1 MNAKV
6 VTIYEDYPNKLSD
19 YSEHLGALNKLRNI
33 IGARYFS
40 LQVDGTLQIMH
51 YVGFFQFGNTRI
63 QILPKVYAKSSPGS
77 LSNSEITDSIGFVY
91 RLLYASGYLNV
102 KKLLPQLQNASG
114 GDLLEIFIEIFISEF
129 IKEFRK
135 NVHRNYIQIEE
146 NQQFIKGK
154 IIVSETVRRNPILK
168 HLHYTRFDEFSI
180 NNSLNQVF
188 KSLILLLLSK
198 TKSVSNKKKLVI
210 GLTYLQD
217 VELVTLGESHFR
229 KVKFNRLNNSFEPL
243 FNLAKLFFYNQQPG
257 LSEGEAETFSFLV
270 PMHTLF
276 ERYLATIFD
285 SFSNTSFTFHYHCPR
300 YYLGKEGNKN
310 VFQLEPDFTVFSGS
324 RCICILDA
332 KYKYPFKDS
341 EENENP
347 DTKVSTSDLYQ
358 LCTYALRYSSKILVL
373 IYPKFVGSPKDD
385 SIISEYEIQ
394 SESGL
399 VKLLIV
405 QIDIIEKDMESI
417 SSNLYHVLTPYFD
430 LELIGR
436 ESV

>member
-1 MNAKV
+1 MNTKV

-19 YSEHLGALNKLRNI
+19 YREHLGALNKLRNT

-63 QILPKVYAKSSPGS
+63 QILPKVYAKSSPDS
-77 LSNSEITDSIGFVY
+77 LDCLEVNESIGFVY
-91 RLLYASGYLNV
+91 RLLHASGYLNV

-129 IKEFRK
+129 IKEFRRK
-135 NVHRNYIQIEE
+135 IHRNYVQIEE

-168 HLHYTRFDEFSI
+168 HLHYTRFDEYSI
-180 NNSLNQVF
+180 NNPLNQVF

-217 VELVTLGESHFR
+217 VELVSLGEGHFR

-270 PMHTLF
+270 PMHKLF
-276 ERYLATIFD
+276 ESYIATILGRFNETD
-285 SFSNTSFTFHYHCPR
+285 LTFNYHSPK
-300 YYLGKEGNKN
+300 YYLGKEGSKE
-310 VFQLEPDFTVFSGS
+310 VFLLEPDFTVFSGTQ
-324 RCICILDA
+324 CVCILDA
-332 KYKYPFKDS
+332 KYKYPFNDKG
-341 EENENP
+341 
-347 DTKVSTSDLYQ
+347 DTKVNTSDLYQ
-358 LCTYALRYSSKILVL
+358 LSTYSLRYYCKMLVL
-373 IYPKFVGSPKDD
+373 VYPKYVGSPKDD
-385 SIISEYEIQ
+385 SIISEYKIQ